1 MEKSPAK
8 TEDQTQGVD
17 PQLADKLVTKYRRTT
32 KKKRNKIDMDVK
44 EVPKNVFPEK
54 IEEKRFIKTKV
65 YKISPGCE
73 DEDVDNE
80 ELNKHFIDILD
91 EAFLYCRLKKEDGHL
106 VVDEKIMTE
115 KMEKSLLDEKHTFN
129 GKEYSLAEMADPFMF
144 WGQHGRHFERLL
156 KGSKKIF

>member
-1 MEKSPAK
+1 
-8 TEDQTQGVD
+8 
-17 PQLADKLVTKYRRTT
+17 
-32 KKKRNKIDMDVK
+32 MDVK

-144 WGQHGRHFERLL
+144 WG
-156 KGSKKIF
+156 